1 MLARDQHSSLLR
13 KSVTA
18 VKSFIVQAQVG
29 DRALL
34 IEMNR
39 NLSESIVKTQVA
51 QDLGFLSRRGVER
64 ILRGEETLKDVL
76 ERRQRRQ
83 QRQVSMLHNF
93 SAAGGIF
100 VGISVG
106 EVC

>member
-1 MLARDQHSSLLR
+1 M
-13 KSVTA
+13 K
-18 VKSFIVQAQVG
+18 
-29 DRALL
+29 L

-83 QRQVSMLHNF
+83 QRQVLLMLHNF

-100 VGISVG
+100 GGISVG